1 MTDEIE
7 TSISTEAG
15 VRVSVNEWDDGG
27 VWLHLSMRSGS
38 AYTALTKDEAQQ
50 LLAGLQ
56 AILSKEV
63 TA

>member
-1 MTDEIE
+1 MTNEIE
-7 TSISTEAG
+7 TIISTEAG

-27 VWLHLSMRSGS
+27 VWLHLSLKSGT
-38 AYTALTKDEAQQ
+38 AYTVLTKDEAQQ

-56 AILSKEV
+56 TILAKEV